1 MNNFEA
7 MSTMAKTDKDI
18 RMAPLS
24 NIVEMK
30 KTKNG
35 CKLTIMVENEL
46 MDKIALN
53 KLTGG
58 LYLMDKEQFFEVMKD
73 NYKP

>member
-1 MNNFEA
+1 MNIFDIMNK
-7 MSTMAKTDKDI
+7 MASENLDI
-18 RMAPLS
+18 KMAPLA

-35 CKLTIMVENEL
+35 CRLTIMVENEL

-53 KLTGG
+53 KYVGG
-58 LYLMDKEQFFEVMKD
+58 LYLANKEQFFKIKKQD
-73 NYKP
+73 